1 MNTCNV
7 CGKPVTAEQSSIEH
21 ITPLS
26 RGGKNI
32 ETNMRIVHIQCHRM
46 SLPLW
51 KRILRRIG
59 YYRWKLTMWW
69 DRVKA
74 PMCYKESLG
83 YRCHHRVYKDGFK
96 ECGGPADRVG
106 L

>member
-1 MNTCNV
+1 
-7 CGKPVTAEQSSIEH
+7 
-21 ITPLS
+21 
-26 RGGKNI
+26 
-32 ETNMRIVHIQCHRM
+32 M

-69 DRVKA
+69 DRVKT

-83 YRCHHRVYKDGFK
+83 YRCQHRVYKDGFK
-96 ECGGPADRVG
+96 ECGGPADPVG
-106 L
+106 GEL